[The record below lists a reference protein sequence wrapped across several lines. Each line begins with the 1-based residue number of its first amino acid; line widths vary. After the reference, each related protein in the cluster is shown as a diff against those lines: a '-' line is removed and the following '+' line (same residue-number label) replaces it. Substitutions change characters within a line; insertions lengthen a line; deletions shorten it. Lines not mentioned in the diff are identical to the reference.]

1 MNRFNPLLFALVP
14 LAACAAVPPE
24 DGEPLRP
31 LPEGECSADEAQ
43 RFIGQRATSE
53 VGTELLRATGARVL
67 RWVPPR
73 TAVTMDYRADRL
85 TVSYDDNYVIE
96 RVSCG

>member
-1 MNRFNPLLFALVP
+1 MTRLAPLTLALLP
-14 LAACAAVPPE
+14 LAACAAVPP
-24 DGEPLRP
+24 DGEEPMRRM
-31 LPEGECSADEAQ
+31 PEGDCSADAAN
-43 RFIGQRATSE
+43 RFVGQRATAE
-53 VGTELLRATGARVL
+53 VGSQLLQVTGARVL

-85 TVSYDDNYVIE
+85 TVSYGDDYVIE

>member
-1 MNRFNPLLFALVP
+1 MIRLAPVALALVP
-14 LAACAAVPPE
+14 LAACAAVPPDAE
-24 DGEPLRP
+24 EPMRRM
-31 LPEGECSADEAQ
+31 PEGDCSAEAAQ
-43 RFIGQRATSE
+43 RFVGQRATAE
-53 VGTELLRATGARVL
+53 VGAQLLGVTGARVL